1 MPGTHDPAQ
10 QPRGL
15 SDLPTPKCLPAP
27 AVCCSGWFG
36 VPRYQNRHHGFL
48 AAAGSRAPE
57 LPGLLP
63 ADARCDRSRRA
74 MPFGIA
80 DSLG

>member
-1 MPGTHDPAQ
+1 MGYPQVFDA
-10 QPRGL
+10 L
-15 SDLPTPKCLPAP
+15 
-27 AVCCSGWFG
+27 
-36 VPRYQNRHHGFL
+36 HGFL

-74 MPFGIA
+74 MQFGIA

>member
-1 MPGTHDPAQ
+1 MKGRETFGTFVRVD
-10 QPRGL
+10 R
-15 SDLPTPKCLPAP
+15 
-27 AVCCSGWFG
+27 WFG

-57 LPGLLP
+57 LPGFLP

-74 MPFGIA
+74 MQFGIA